1 MRHTKQ
7 PDKKILTPEEAS
19 TLLTI
24 TGELTK
30 KLWTSE
36 YRERDLGK
44 IYENLIILQDN
55 LSKIRSKDKEPWGL
69 YTTVL
74 NYIRGPVQ
82 HEILEL
88 PQKLKL
94 AASSQ
99 NRTQDNPYDKAL
111 IEKIFK
117 AGEADKGV
125 KLFPKRSDRLYYLFE
140 DMIINLRFPEI
151 VQMYTYFRDTPSEA
165 QNFRK
170 LRKLITDKTLDEL
183 FTDKTLDELWINVLQ
198 RKDNY
203 KAFSG
208 IPDFKRHRL
217 QGQSEDT
224 PDLRHP
230 FDIMAGHYYYN
241 RTSKRNPLFCS
252 AKVSSENIDQK
263 HFNKALENFEIG
275 CKKFRPVDKADAAC
289 VEAIQTQIDLLKKLG
304 NLDDVENFPWVQ
316 AAYQIIREQIA
327 MVRSA
332 QDKDLEAG
340 IKYGDFNCYYR
351 AQVRDLQYI
360 TDTGILNP
368 EIIELIRRAE
378 KRAEVATQQHFTTG
392 HLLKAHT
399 YFWIAKAYQEAK
411 TLIPPSVLFTVPQT
425 CGYEKRFPQSYEQL
439 FIHKAF
445 LENEKT
451 YFKEALSSLQTAEA
465 VEGKYSDITYNAT
478 RGKPISKT
486 ALLKFDGEKCK
497 TIGEFRRLLTKII
510 IDQCPDIKISI
521 RPEVDAISPEEP
533 KPPSLS

>member
-1 MRHTKQ
+1 MRHAKQ
-7 PDKKILTPEEAS
+7 PDKNILKPVEAS

-24 TGELTK
+24 TGKLTE
-30 KLWTSE
+30 KLAASE
-36 YRERDLGK
+36 YRKRDLGI
-44 IYENLIILQDN
+44 IYKNLIILKAN
-55 LSKIRSKDKEPWGL
+55 LSKIPAKEKEPWGL

-82 HEILEL
+82 DEILEL
-88 PQKLKL
+88 PQELKL

-99 NRTQDNPYDKAL
+99 NRTQDNPYNKAL
-111 IEKIFK
+111 AEKIFK
-117 AGEADKGV
+117 AGKVDKGPT
-125 KLFPKRSDRLYYLFE
+125 LFPKRSDRLFYLFK
-140 DMIINLRFPEI
+140 DIILKLRFPEI
-151 VQMYTYFRDTPSEA
+151 VEMLTYFRDTPSEA
-165 QNFRK
+165 QNFQK
-170 LRKLITDKTLDEL
+170 LRKLITDKTLDG
-183 FTDKTLDELWINVLQ
+183 LWFNVLQ

-217 QGQSEDT
+217 QGQSENT

-230 FDIMAGHYYYN
+230 FEIMAGHYYYN
-241 RTSKRNPLFCS
+241 RTSKPNHLFRS
-252 AKVSSENIDQK
+252 AKVSSRNIDRE

-275 CKKFRPVDKADAAC
+275 CKNFSPVDKADEAC
-289 VEAIQTQIDLLKKLG
+289 LEAIQKQIELLKALV
-304 NLDDVENFPWVQ
+304 NLDDVENLSRVQ

-340 IKYGDFNCYYR
+340 IKYGDFNCYYK

-368 EIIELIRRAE
+368 EIIELIQRVE
-378 KRAEVATQQHFTTG
+378 KRAEAATQQHFTAG
-392 HLLKAHT
+392 HVLKART
-399 YFWIAKAYQEAK
+399 CFWVAKAYQEAK

-425 CGYEKRFPQSYEQL
+425 CGYEKRFPQSYELL
-439 FIHKAF
+439 FIHKTF

-465 VEGKYSDITYNAT
+465 MEGKYLDITYNAT
-478 RGKPISKT
+478 RGKPMSKT

-521 RPEVDAISPEEP
+521 NPEEDALSPEKP
-533 KPPSLS
+533 KLLSLSSA